1 MFKLNSGFRWTSSG
15 HAENTATTLPWTQQN
30 IDSDIE
36 NSEHQHPSAIDIP
49 KSDGEQQL
57 VSLLSNL
64 LRYGVLIAS
73 AVVLFGGI
81 LYLVNY
87 GTVPTEYDYF
97 HGEPAQFCSPLAI
110 VKAIFA
116 GSGTISESVR
126 ERAIIQFGLL
136 LLIATPVIR
145 VIISFLSFLRM
156 RDWAYTII
164 TFVVLTALTYS
175 LVGAYY

>member
-1 MFKLNSGFRWTSSG
+1 MYKLNSGFRWTSSE
-15 HAENTATTLPWTQQN
+15 HSESTVTTLPWTQQN
-30 IDSDIE
+30 IDSGIE
-36 NSEHQHPSAIDIP
+36 NSEQHPSVIDTP
-49 KSDGEQQL
+49 KSEGEYEL
-57 VSLLSNL
+57 VNSLSNL
-64 LRYGVLIAS
+64 LKYGVLIAS

-81 LYLVNY
+81 VYLVNY
-87 GTVPTEYDYF
+87 GTDPTEYDYF
-97 HGEPAQFCSPLAI
+97 HGEPGQFCSPLAI

-116 GSGTISESVR
+116 SNGTIAESVR

-156 RDWAYTII
+156 RDWVYAII
-164 TFVVLTALTYS
+164 TFVVLSALTYS